1 MTNIM
6 ITGGTSGLGYRT
18 AFILAQD
25 KNNKIILIG
34 KNKLKGED
42 ALIKLKISNLFL
54 KI

>member
-25 KNNKIILIG
+25 KSNKIILIG
-34 KNKLKGED
+34 K
-42 ALIKLKISNLFL
+42 ISKKVKMLY
-54 KI
+54 

>member
-1 MTNIM
+1 MKNII

-34 KNKLKGED
+34 RNKINK
-42 ALIKLKISNLFL
+42 IKIIINVKKYN
-54 KI
+54 K